1 MELSAMRVR
10 SRPVVGA
17 LAGLASAAVLAAGGC
32 AASGAAGAAG
42 AAGTTGAAGAT
53 GATGGEASPRVERQA
68 PAQALVEPADGDNPR
83 TGPADAKVGETYP
96 FDLFTQ
102 CGIDFAEFDGRT
114 WRAEA
119 PLPAPAPKANPDG
132 VMAFTGYTAGTMTL
146 MDDSTAYF
154 LADLRYTDLAEPL
167 VVFTPASGEPEA
179 CR

>member
-1 MELSAMRVR
+1 MELSTMRVR
-10 SRPVVGA
+10 STA
-17 LAGLASAAVLAAGGC
+17 ATLAMAGLAAAGLLAAAGC
-32 AASGAAGAAG
+32 ASPGAAGAAG
-42 AAGTTGAAGAT
+42 
-53 GATGGEASPRVERQA
+53 GESPRVERQA

-83 TGPADAKVGETYP
+83 TGPANAKVGETYP

-114 WRAEA
+114 WRSEV
-119 PLPAPAPKANPDG
+119 PLPAPSPKVNPEG

-146 MDDSTAYF
+146 MDDATAYF

-167 VVFTPASGEPEA
+167 VVFKPATGEPAA